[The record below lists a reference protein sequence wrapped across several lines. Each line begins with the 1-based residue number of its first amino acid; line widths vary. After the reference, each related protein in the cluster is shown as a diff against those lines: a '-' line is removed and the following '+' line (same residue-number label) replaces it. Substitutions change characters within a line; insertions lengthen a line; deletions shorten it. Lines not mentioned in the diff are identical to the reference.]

1 MPPERWG
8 LERARQRAME
18 RAINWQIAGSAFTPR
33 CDADAK
39 ACIPPVDAAKPPMES
54 PLSSCASC
62 AGQRCRYPDGS
73 GMRLKRNVAES
84 GPSLLAVS
92 DPDQVHGF
100 LRSSD
105 ILDNGSR
112 RGGHPDCGGGC
123 IRQRLLTMQRS
134 VKGSQS
140 VYRRS
145 NVRRN
150 AQATHAFG
158 QHFKLRPTWGMSA
171 ESSGSRSGVARCLS
185 VPHVRAVVSLVP
197 RPFTAPDA
205 DAQNINLYKN
215 GAGQLPSRHLR
226 SPAPQEEVPASETP
240 SFKMQFI
247 KTLLPFVLAAGA
259 IASPIAKRD
268 ASTVVSDLSSVTSDL
283 NTVDTAIN
291 GFTGGL
297 LQGIS
302 LLLDFNN
309 LKSAIDTATSAA
321 TAAGTLSTTDSTTVT
336 NAVVTLVPTI
346 LTTITDIEAKA
357 SVAASAGYTS
367 DILSAL
373 NTLRNHSS
381 LLFDAIVAIL
391 DTTDAATVG
400 TYQTEVYDALTTAI
414 ADF

>member
-1 MPPERWG
+1 
-8 LERARQRAME
+8 
-18 RAINWQIAGSAFTPR
+18 
-33 CDADAK
+33 
-39 ACIPPVDAAKPPMES
+39 
-54 PLSSCASC
+54 
-62 AGQRCRYPDGS
+62 
-73 GMRLKRNVAES
+73 
-84 GPSLLAVS
+84 
-92 DPDQVHGF
+92 
-100 LRSSD
+100 
-105 ILDNGSR
+105 
-112 RGGHPDCGGGC
+112 
-123 IRQRLLTMQRS
+123 
-134 VKGSQS
+134 
-140 VYRRS
+140 
-145 NVRRN
+145 
-150 AQATHAFG
+150 
-158 QHFKLRPTWGMSA
+158 
-171 ESSGSRSGVARCLS
+171 
-185 VPHVRAVVSLVP
+185 
-197 RPFTAPDA
+197 
-205 DAQNINLYKN
+205 
-215 GAGQLPSRHLR
+215 
-226 SPAPQEEVPASETP
+226 
-240 SFKMQFI
+240 MQFI

-291 GFTGGL
+291 AFTGGL
-297 LQGIS
+297 LQGVG

-309 LKSAIDTATSAA
+309 LKSAIDTATTAA

-336 NAVVTLVPTI
+336 TAVVALVPTI